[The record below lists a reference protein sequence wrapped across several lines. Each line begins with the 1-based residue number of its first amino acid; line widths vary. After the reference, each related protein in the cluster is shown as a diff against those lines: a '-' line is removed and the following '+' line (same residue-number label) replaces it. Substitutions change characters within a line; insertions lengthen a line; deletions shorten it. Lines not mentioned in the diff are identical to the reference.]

1 MYKGHCYYT
10 YCRRTHNLG
19 AFGGAGGKFMSCFE
33 MVTESVRCD
42 DDSVFGIKQ
51 TIYRRLPAPVP
62 GQGVT

>member
-1 MYKGHCYYT
+1 
-10 YCRRTHNLG
+10 
-19 AFGGAGGKFMSCFE
+19 MSCFE